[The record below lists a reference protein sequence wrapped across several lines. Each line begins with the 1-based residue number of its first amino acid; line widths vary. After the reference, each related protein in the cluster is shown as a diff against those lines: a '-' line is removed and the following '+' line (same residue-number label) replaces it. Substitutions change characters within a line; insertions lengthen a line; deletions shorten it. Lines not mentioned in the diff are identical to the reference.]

1 MVLAKPDVLLLLLG
15 LVPGLT
21 LGYLLGWR
29 RAATRV
35 KELHLQ
41 AHRKQEMIDELK
53 WERAQTSAAR

>member
-15 LVPGLT
+15 LVPGLA

-29 RAATRV
+29 RAAARV

-41 AHRKQEMIDELK
+41 AHRKQEMIDALK